1 MTNKQTGATAA
12 CKAISKWKL
21 VSKED
26 IEDVRREV
34 SILHH
39 LSGHPNIV
47 GLIDAYEGTKHV
59 YIVMD
64 YCSGGE
70 LFDRIVARGHYSERD
85 AAECFRVMM
94 RTLAHC
100 HGLGVI
106 HRDLKPE
113 NFVLKTKAENS
124 PIAAIDFGLSSYFE
138 PGQKLHDIVGSA
150 YYVAP
155 EVINRNYSAEA
166 DIWSAQA

>member
-1 MTNKQTGATAA
+1 MEAREQGRYRGR
-12 CKAISKWKL
+12 
-21 VSKED
+21 
-26 IEDVRREV
+26 RREV

-85 AAECFRVMM
+85 AAECFRIMM

-138 PGQKLHDIVGSA
+138 PGQKLHDFVGSA

-155 EVINRNYSAEA
+155 R
-166 DIWSAQA
+166 

>member
-1 MTNKQTGATAA
+1 MQ
-12 CKAISKWKL
+12 AISKWKL

-70 LFDRIVARGHYSERD
+70 LPLPHRRPRALQREGRR
-85 AAECFRVMM
+85 RV
-94 RTLAHC
+94 L
-100 HGLGVI
+100 
-106 HRDLKPE
+106 P
-113 NFVLKTKAENS
+113 
-124 PIAAIDFGLSSYFE
+124 
-138 PGQKLHDIVGSA
+138 
-150 YYVAP
+150 
-155 EVINRNYSAEA
+155 
-166 DIWSAQA
+166 